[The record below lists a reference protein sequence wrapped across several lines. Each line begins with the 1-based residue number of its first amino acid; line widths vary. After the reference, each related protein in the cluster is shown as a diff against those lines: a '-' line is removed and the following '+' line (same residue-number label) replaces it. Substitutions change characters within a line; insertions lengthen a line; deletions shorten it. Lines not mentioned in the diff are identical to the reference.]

1 MMAVVNLQ
9 LECARQAITRAKTG
23 SLGGTIGIQTAIGI
37 EEEIVGVKIVGVE
50 GESIARK
57 IGRRRGIMTG
67 RDMRIRSRKSLER
80 M

>member
-9 LECARQAITRAKTG
+9 LECGRQAIMRAKTG
-23 SLGGTIGIQTAIGI
+23 SLGGTIGVQTAIGI
-37 EEEIVGVKIVGVE
+37 EEGIVGAKIVGV
-50 GESIARK
+50 GEDTIVRK

-67 RDMRIRSRKSLER
+67 SDMRIRSRKSLER